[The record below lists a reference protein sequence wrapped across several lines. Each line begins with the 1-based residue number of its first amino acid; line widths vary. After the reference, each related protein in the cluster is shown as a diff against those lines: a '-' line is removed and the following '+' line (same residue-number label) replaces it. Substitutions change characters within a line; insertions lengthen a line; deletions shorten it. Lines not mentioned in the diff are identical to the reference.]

1 MSDGKSYSI
10 DKDLAGRLMS
20 LEQRM
25 KGLQGRTAAIEARLS
40 GPGSSSVDGIPA
52 SCPENYSDD
61 FVPACAAYRRDA
73 DNQRDDPEPGYHL
86 NGTIRVPEVGNKQRH
101 ARKAVDTTG
110 LIAGVILVGAGILL
124 YSGNFEIIRN
134 PAVALGCGILL
145 LGSVLVR
152 TII

>member
-52 SCPENYSDD
+52 SCADNYSDD
-61 FVPACAAYRRDA
+61 FVPASATCPKDV
-73 DNQRDDPEPGYHL
+73 DDQRDEPEPGRQS
-86 NGTIRVPEVGNKQRH
+86 NGTIRVPEASNKQRH

-124 YSGNFEIIRN
+124 YFGNFEIIRN